1 MEDKVKQ
8 LVDDKFL
15 KKTSSLPGYVDFF
28 LSSDYSGKQ
37 INSLAQ
43 EYHLEKNNIYALIF
57 LAFNYD
63 FDVFILENRIKTLN
77 LSGINLK
84 KFWLDF
90 IGRILLPI
98 ADYVVEISPKKIDPS
113 ELITKS
119 GVNLD
124 KYKFY
129 VEEFSLELDDY
140 NLEQLEK
147 EVETFKEKFNEKE
160 EQEYVFELLSTD
172 VISVLEAESFE
183 ASTILNRSLIY
194 LLFNVENFKTEA
206 LKKLFSNNIDI
217 IGEDKIIVDGRSLSS
232 SVSAWLKDFIKKNG
246 SSLFDDLILAQ
257 YLNTSE
263 NVRTLK
269 PKEKETL
276 GNLIRFYKNIA
287 FFPESMNEIPPQK
300 WQIFPFD
307 ATSYWQEI
315 EGSVKNKKQLG
326 LPTESEIIEQEAGD
340 ENDVLSEKDFK
351 PENYD
356 DSAELRNL
364 RELLASFPPA
374 SLERKAINEEIK
386 RLKRDKK

>member
-1 MEDKVKQ
+1 MEDKVRQ

-15 KKTSSLPGYVDFF
+15 KKTSPLPDYVDFF

-37 INSLAQ
+37 IDSLAQ
-43 EYHLEKNNIYALIF
+43 EYNLEKDDLYALIF

-63 FDVFILENRIKTLN
+63 FDTYILENRIKTFN
-77 LSGINLK
+77 LSGISLK

-90 IGRILLPI
+90 VGRFLLPI
-98 ADYVVEISPKKIDPS
+98 ADYVTEISPKKIEPS
-113 ELITKS
+113 EIIVKA
-119 GVNLD
+119 GANLD
-124 KYKFY
+124 RYKLF
-129 VEEFSLELDDY
+129 VEKFFSELDDY

-147 EVETFKEKFNEKE
+147 EIEVFKEKFNEKE
-160 EQEYVFELLSTD
+160 EQEYIFELLSTD
-172 VISVLEAESFE
+172 TISVLEAESFE

-194 LLFNVENFKTEA
+194 LLFNVQSFKNEA
-206 LKKLFSNNIDI
+206 LKKLFSNNINI
-217 IGEDKIIVDGRSLSS
+217 IGETKISIDNKQILPT
-232 SVSAWLKDFIKKNG
+232 VSAWLKDFIKKNG

-263 NVRTLK
+263 NVRTLN
-269 PKEKETL
+269 PKEKELL

-287 FFPESMNEIPPQK
+287 FFPESMNEVPPQK

-307 ATSYWQEI
+307 ATSYWQEL
-315 EGSVKNKKQLG
+315 EGPVKSKNKLG
-326 LPTESEIIEQEAGD
+326 LPTESEVIGD
-340 ENDVLSEKDFK
+340 GAKSENDILSEKDFR

-356 DSAELRNL
+356 DSPELRNL

-386 RLKRDKK
+386 RLKRNKK